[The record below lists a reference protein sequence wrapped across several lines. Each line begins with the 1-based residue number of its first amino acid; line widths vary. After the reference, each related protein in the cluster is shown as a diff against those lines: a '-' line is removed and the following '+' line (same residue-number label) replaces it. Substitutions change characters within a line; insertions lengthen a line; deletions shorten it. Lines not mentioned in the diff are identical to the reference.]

1 MPPSE
6 SFPVSRR
13 AAAVQQPIIPVIAQA
28 IREQPGTLSLGQG
41 VVYYPP
47 PTQVFDAIDA
57 LATDAALNKYQAVHG
72 SDALIAAINAKLT
85 VDNGCAPGPAQRV
98 VVTAGGNMAFL
109 NAVLA
114 ICDPGDEVILPLPW
128 YFNQEMALALVN
140 ARAVGVP
147 TDADY
152 QLDIDAIARAITPRT
167 RAIVTVSPNNPTGAV
182 YSREALTAVNT
193 LCRARGLYHISDEAY
208 EYFVHEGEPAFSPA
222 SLPEAQA
229 HTISL
234 YSLSKAYGFASWR
247 VGYMVIPAHLYPAI
261 AKIQDTNLICPPVVS
276 QLAATAA
283 LAAGRAWCAPRI
295 AVLTEVRAAVRAAL
309 APLAPQVE
317 VPDTRGAFYCLLRLA
332 GRHDSA
338 ALAMRLIRE
347 HRVAVIPGS
356 AFGVEDPCLLRV
368 SYGAIAREDVVEAI
382 GRLVEGLRACG

>member
-382 GRLVEGLRACG
+382 GRLVEGFRACG